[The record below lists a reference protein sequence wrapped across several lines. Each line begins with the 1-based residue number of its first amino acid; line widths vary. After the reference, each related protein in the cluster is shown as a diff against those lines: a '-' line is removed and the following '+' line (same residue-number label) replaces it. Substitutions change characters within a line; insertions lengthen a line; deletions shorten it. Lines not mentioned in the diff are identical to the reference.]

1 MTLRLVRVLVLVIA
15 CCTAVYSNAQLGIN
29 STLSNHDTNGVITGA
44 ARFQEYLPLLKG
56 KRVALIINQT
66 SLVNRTSLLDT
77 LLAQNIEIVK
87 VFTPEHGFRGAAGA
101 GEKVDN
107 EVDKKTGLPIVSLY
121 GSSKKPKKTDLNNVD
136 VLIYDLQDVGTRF
149 YTYISTMQ
157 YAMEACAEYG
167 KEFMVLDRPNP
178 NGHYVDGPVLDMSLK
193 SFVGMQPIPIVY
205 GMTAGEYAKML
216 VGENWFDGSEKVKL
230 TVIPCENYD
239 HTVLYHLPVS
249 PSPNLR
255 TMAAIY
261 SYPSLCFFEGT
272 VVSVGRGTSMPFQQ
286 FGHPAFKNRT
296 VYSFMPSIPF
306 GKGPSPKLAGE
317 TCYGQVVAMNDE
329 EGLMINGKGIKLIW
343 LVKAYDWYP
352 EKEKF
357 FNSFFEKLAG
367 TKELRKQIESGTSIV
382 DIKKSWQKDLDVF
395 KKIRKKYLLYKDF
408 ES

>member
-44 ARFQEYLPLLKG
+44 ARFQEYLHLLKG

-121 GSSKKPKKTDLNNVD
+121 GSSKKPKKADLNNVD
-136 VLIYDLQDVGTRF
+136 ILIYDLQDVGTRF

-216 VGENWFDGSEKVKL
+216 VGENWFNGSEKVKL

>member
-1 MTLRLVRVLVLVIA
+1 MILRSVKVIALVLA
-15 CCTAVYSNAQLGIN
+15 CCSAVLSSAQHGIR
-29 STLSNHDTNGVITGA
+29 STLSADDTTGVIVGA
-44 ARFQEYLPLLKG
+44 ARFQQYVSTLKG
-56 KRVALIINQT
+56 KKVALIINQT
-66 SLVNRTSLLDT
+66 SVVNRTSLLDT
-77 LLAQNIEIVK
+77 LLAQNINIVK
-87 VFTPEHGFRGAAGA
+87 IFTPEHGFRGAAGA

-107 EVDKKTGLPIVSLY
+107 EVDKKTGLPIISLY
-121 GSSKKPKKTDLNNVD
+121 GSSKKPKKSDLQDVD

-157 YAMEACAEYG
+157 YAMEACAEYS
-167 KEFMVLDRPNP
+167 KSFMVLDRPNP
-178 NGHYVDGPVLDMSLK
+178 NGHYVDGPVLDMTLK

-216 VGENWFDGSEKVKL
+216 VGEKWFKGAEKL
-230 TVIPCENYD
+230 QLSVIPCKEYD

-255 TMAAIY
+255 TMGAIY

-272 VVSVGRGTSMPFQQ
+272 VVSVGRGTTMPFQQ
-286 FGHPAFKNRT
+286 FGHPAFKDRT

-306 GKGPSPKLAGE
+306 GNEPSPKLAGE

-329 EGLMINGKGIKLIW
+329 EGLIINGKGIRLIW
-343 LVKAYDWYP
+343 LVKSYNWYP
-352 EKEKF
+352 EKDKF

-367 TKELRKQIESGTSIV
+367 TKELRKQIEDGVSIK
-382 DIKKSWQKDLDVF
+382 DIKQSWQKDLDAF

>member
-29 STLSNHDTNGVITGA
+29 STLSNYDTNGVITGA

-66 SLVNRTSLLDT
+66 SLVNRASLLDT

-107 EVDKKTGLPIVSLY
+107 EADKKTGLPIVSLY
-121 GSSKKPKKTDLNNVD
+121 GSSKKPKKADLTNVD
-136 VLIYDLQDVGTRF
+136 ILIYDLQDVGTRF

-216 VGENWFDGSEKVKL
+216 VGESWFDGSEKVKL

-352 EKEKF
+352 EKDKF

-382 DIKKSWQKDLDVF
+382 DIKRSWQKDLDVF

>member
-87 VFTPEHGFRGAAGA
+87 VFTPEHGFRGATGA

-121 GSSKKPKKTDLNNVD
+121 GSSKKPKKADLNNVD
-136 VLIYDLQDVGTRF
+136 ILIYDLQDVGTRF

-216 VGENWFDGSEKVKL
+216 VGQDWFDGSEKVKL

-352 EKEKF
+352 EKDKF

>member
-44 ARFQEYLPLLKG
+44 ARFQEYLPLLKA

-121 GSSKKPKKTDLNNVD
+121 GSSKKPKKADLSNVD
-136 VLIYDLQDVGTRF
+136 ILIYDLQDVGTRF

-367 TKELRKQIESGTSIV
+367 TKELRKQIENGTSIA

>member
-121 GSSKKPKKTDLNNVD
+121 GSSKKPKKADLNNVD
-136 VLIYDLQDVGTRF
+136 ILIYDLQDVGTRF

-167 KEFMVLDRPNP
+167 KEFIVLDRPNP

-352 EKEKF
+352 EKDKF

>member
-1 MTLRLVRVLVLVIA
+1 MNVRSVKVLLLVFISFMPLFSI
-15 CCTAVYSNAQLGIN
+15 AQLGIG
-29 STLSNHDTNGVITGA
+29 STLGATDTNGVVTGA
-44 ARFQEYLPLLKG
+44 ARFQEYLPMLKG
-56 KRVALIINQT
+56 KSVALIINQT
-66 SLVNRTSLLDT
+66 SLIERTSLLDT
-77 LLAQNIEIVK
+77 LLSQNIKIVK

-107 EVDKKTGLPIVSLY
+107 EVDSKTGLSIISLY
-121 GSSKKPKKTDLNNVD
+121 GNNKKPKKADLQDVD
-136 VLIYDLQDVGTRF
+136 ILIYDLQDVGTRF

-167 KEFMVLDRPNP
+167 KNFMVLDRPNP

-216 VGENWFDGSEKVKL
+216 VGEHWFTGSEKLQL

-239 HTVLYHLPVS
+239 HTVLYQLPIS

-255 TMAAIY
+255 TMGAIY
-261 SYPSLCFFEGT
+261 SYPSLCLFEGT

-286 FGHPAFKNRT
+286 YGHPAFKNRT

-306 GKGPSPKLAGE
+306 GDGPTPKLAGE
-317 TCYGQVVAMNDE
+317 TCYGQVVAMNDQ
-329 EGLMINGKGIKLIW
+329 EGLTINGNEVKLIW
-343 LVKAYDWYP
+343 LVKAYNWYP
-352 EKEKF
+352 EKDKF

-367 TKELRKQIESGTSIV
+367 TKELRKQIEDGVPIS
-382 DIKKSWQKDLDVF
+382 DIKQSWQKDLGAF

-408 ES
+408 EP